1 IRRFAGDEA
10 LEAPRR
16 RIHGGAQGRLH
27 AIISHVLK
35 LNFAVTP
42 SARVRRQSSLT
53 ERRKILPKS
62 PLFFFISCS
71 FNLPT
76 HGSDMFVMGIMKQ
89 LFLCFERHRISFF
102 LVQLTHAEMHDK
114 SKLNS
119 LLMLPTFVALYSP

>member
-1 IRRFAGDEA
+1 MCSSST
-10 LEAPRR
+10 
-16 RIHGGAQGRLH
+16 
-27 AIISHVLK
+27 SHHLRN
-35 LNFAVTP
+35 LAVMP

-53 ERRKILPKS
+53 ESMKILPKS

-76 HGSDMFVMGIMKQ
+76 HGSHMFVMVKFNQ

-114 SKLNS
+114 SKLNN
-119 LLMLPTFVALYSP
+119 LLMLPTFVTLYSPLSCNQ